1 MAAPA
6 RRQCAFALAQEWPM
20 KWDLRVRGA
29 IALLAVAACGAAA
42 AADER
47 HPWIATPA
55 MVQPPT
61 TYFVNLRDGDR
72 IETPFVVKF
81 GLSRYG
87 LAPIVSGVP
96 HTGHHHMLVNRDLPL
111 DFKQPLPFNDQYV
124 HFGKGQMET
133 VLTFPPG
140 TYTLRLLLADHKHI
154 PHFIYSKP
162 VTVTVEKKNEAVD
175 PKTLVK
181 AGVQLLEP
189 RSGAVVQG
197 AFKVQFHAS
206 GLNVSHTGLK
216 EAGTGHFA
224 LVAQRAGKP
233 DERIVFAG
241 GATEAWLKPPAGD
254 YVMRLQFVRN
264 AAPNDVMAVSEPV
277 SVTVGPSAY

>member
-1 MAAPA
+1 MGFDLRLRSAAA
-6 RRQCAFALAQEWPM
+6 LVALA
-20 KWDLRVRGA
+20 G
-29 IALLAVAACGAAA
+29 CAAA

-47 HPWIATPA
+47 HPWIASPA
-55 MVQPPT
+55 AVQPPS

-72 IETPFVVKF
+72 IETPYVVKF

-87 LAPIVSGVP
+87 IAPIVGSVP
-96 HTGHHHMLVNRDLPL
+96 NTGHHHLLVNRDLPL
-111 DFKQPLPFNDQYV
+111 DFKEPLPFNDQYM

-162 VTVTVEKKNEAVD
+162 VTITVSARNAAID
-175 PKTLVK
+175 PKSLVK
-181 AGVQLLEP
+181 PGVELLEP

-197 AFKVQFHAS
+197 PFKVQFHAS
-206 GLNVSHTGLK
+206 GLNVSHADLK
-216 EAGTGHFA
+216 ESGSGHFA

-233 DERIVFAG
+233 DERIVFSG
-241 GATEAWLKPPAGD
+241 GVTQAWLKPPPGD
-254 YVMRLQFVRN
+254 YVLRLQVLRN
-264 AAPNDVMAVSEPV
+264 AATSDVMAVSEPV
-277 SVTVGPSAY
+277 AVTVAPPLH